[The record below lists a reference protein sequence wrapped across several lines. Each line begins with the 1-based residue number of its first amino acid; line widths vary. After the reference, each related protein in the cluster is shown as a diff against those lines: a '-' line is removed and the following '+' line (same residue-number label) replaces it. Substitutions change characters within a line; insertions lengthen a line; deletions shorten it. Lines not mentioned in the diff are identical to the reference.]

1 MDFFAGPDLHL
12 LESISHSSLIIAA
25 CNSIYSHKKEEGA
38 ILTQPTQLS
47 SFFTVQHYC
56 LLGAIF
62 LYMYIFT
69 LQYNSIFTLVTLVIK
84 YIQVILKPDFN

>member
-1 MDFFAGPDLHL
+1 MVSFLFFSYSHGFFAGPDLHL
-12 LESISHSSLIIAA
+12 LESISHSSPIIAA

-62 LYMYIFT
+62 YTCTYLP
-69 LQYNSIFTLVTLVIK
+69 YNI
-84 YIQVILKPDFN
+84 ILFLP